1 MDFSREII
9 SFVSDRIG
17 GIVII
22 AADSEQ
28 IVYADDFF
36 TKKYGREI
44 VGLGADETLG
54 WIQDCPVLVCGGPAV
69 EWENIDT
76 ADKKYYKFN
85 SCLFEKDGKKYTIHQ
100 ITDITEYMSLNRD
113 ITKYMSFL
121 KKLSGFQSAILEKLS
136 NSYQELLPMITD
148 YFKTGKAY
156 FLIQRGAYIEIVSY
170 TRNGNVFVNDR
181 IAMTDEAASAFDKTG
196 EEDTPLT
203 GFSASVQQVLKMGG
217 DSDESAYCLLC
228 NGNVSG
234 QKYAIYLH
242 VEEKMDRASLAE
254 KALVSVIKI
263 YAENAL
269 MREKLIYENEHDHL
283 TGLYNK
289 GKYLERIEREYPYK
303 NSIAIFNFDV
313 NNLKMMNDKFGHEA
327 GDKLIIKA
335 ADSIRKVTSNH
346 VHGYR
351 MGGDEFLMVACDV
364 TQEEADTLK
373 ARWETE
379 LARLNTLEDGIN
391 CVIAVGM
398 TFGEKEYDLSSLLA
412 KADELMYEDKKV
424 KKKPGEEI
432 R

>member
-196 EEDTPLT
+196 EED
-203 GFSASVQQVLKMGG
+203 G
-217 DSDESAYCLLC
+217 
-228 NGNVSG
+228 
-234 QKYAIYLH
+234 
-242 VEEKMDRASLAE
+242 
-254 KALVSVIKI
+254 
-263 YAENAL
+263 
-269 MREKLIYENEHDHL
+269 
-283 TGLYNK
+283 
-289 GKYLERIEREYPYK
+289 
-303 NSIAIFNFDV
+303 
-313 NNLKMMNDKFGHEA
+313 
-327 GDKLIIKA
+327 
-335 ADSIRKVTSNH
+335 
-346 VHGYR
+346 
-351 MGGDEFLMVACDV
+351 
-364 TQEEADTLK
+364 
-373 ARWETE
+373 W
-379 LARLNTLEDGIN
+379 
-391 CVIAVGM
+391 
-398 TFGEKEYDLSSLLA
+398 
-412 KADELMYEDKKV
+412 
-424 KKKPGEEI
+424 
-432 R
+432 